1 MRLQQAILEFL
12 ANELHLETPA
22 ITAEASFAELG
33 VDATQLTDLLQRLQE
48 SLGIILPEDK
58 VATMTTVGDL
68 LDLVEDSDETQ

>member
-1 MRLQQAILEFL
+1 MRLKQAILEFL

-33 VDATQLTDLLQRLQE
+33 VDATQLADLLSRLQE

-68 LDLVEDSDETQ
+68 LDLVEDPNDSE